1 FLDPPK
7 ETSKPAIQAL
17 HDHGVDVKILTGDNE
32 IVTRKIASDVGIST
46 DNIVLGSDIESIDD
60 EELYKLASKTNIIAK
75 LSPVQK
81 ERIISVLQDNDHV
94 VGFLGDGINDAQG
107 LKQADVGISVD
118 TAVDIAQESA
128 DIIMLEKDLNV
139 LEEGIVEGRRVFGN
153 IIKYIKMT
161 ASSNFGNVFS
171 VLVASAFLPFL
182 PMLPI
187 QLLTQD
193 LMYSISQI
201 AIPWD
206 NMDEEYLDKPQQ
218 WNADEIGKFMIYIG
232 PISSIFDIVAYA
244 VMWFVFKANTPE
256 MAPLFQSGWFL
267 VGLLTQTLIVHF
279 IRTR

>member
-1 FLDPPK
+1 
-7 ETSKPAIQAL
+7 
-17 HDHGVDVKILTGDNE
+17 
-32 IVTRKIASDVGIST
+32 
-46 DNIVLGSDIESIDD
+46 
-60 EELYKLASKTNIIAK
+60 
-75 LSPVQK
+75 
-81 ERIISVLQDNDHV
+81 
-94 VGFLGDGINDAQG
+94 
-107 LKQADVGISVD
+107 
-118 TAVDIAQESA
+118 
-128 DIIMLEKDLNV
+128 
-139 LEEGIVEGRRVFGN
+139 
-153 IIKYIKMT
+153 
-161 ASSNFGNVFS
+161 GNVFS

-279 IRTR
+279 IRTRKIPFIQSRASTPVMAMTAIIMGIGLVIPFTAFGTYLGFVPLPASYFPWLIGIIVAYSVLTEIVKRWYINKFDNWI